1 MSKNNAERG
10 GIAAISAGGLVAVAL
25 IGPIAWDGLW
35 LALAPAGALLIL
47 AVLELHAAWRPG
59 DGRLGAVGAFVLAAG
74 AGALLALMVIG
85 IAASATLG
93 LEPAW
98 LAFPLEVAGY
108 AFLAGAA
115 LWGAAV
121 WQARTGPRWA
131 AVVFAVSLPL
141 GLGLDAATNLLPFGE
156 LFFFAGFGFY
166 LGLGLFA
173 LSLLRLGVAARAS
186 PKLPGRQE
194 RHRTQFGSGEQ
205 EPVFRLPGAPGNP
218 EETSH
223 GSSGKRDRP
232 SKEYRERTNDL

>member
-1 MSKNNAERG
+1 
-10 GIAAISAGGLVAVAL
+10 VA
-25 IGPIAWDGLW
+25 
-35 LALAPAGALLIL
+35 
-47 AVLELHAAWRPG
+47 
-59 DGRLGAVGAFVLAAG
+59 
-74 AGALLALMVIG
+74 AGALLALMVVG

-98 LAFPLEVAGY
+98 LALPLEVAGY
-108 AFLAGAA
+108 AFLAGAV

-121 WQARTGPRWA
+121 WRARTGPRLA

-141 GLGLDAATNLLPFGE
+141 GLGLDAATSLLPFGE
-156 LFFFAGFGFY
+156 LFFFFGFGFY

-186 PKLPGRQE
+186 VRLLGRPDRQ
-194 RHRTQFGSGEQ
+194 RTQSGSGEQ
-205 EPVFRLPGAPGNP
+205 PVDRLPAASGNP

-232 SKEYRERTNDL
+232 SQ

>member
-1 MSKNNAERG
+1 MNQNAERG
-10 GIAAISAGGLVAVAL
+10 GIAAIAAGGLVAVAL
-25 IGPIAWDGLW
+25 IGPIGWDGLW
-35 LALAPAGALLIL
+35 LALAPAAALLIL
-47 AVLELHAAWRPG
+47 AVLDLHAAWRPR

-74 AGALLALMVIG
+74 VGALLALMVIG
-85 IAASATLG
+85 IAASAALG

-141 GLGLDAATNLLPFGE
+141 GLGLDAATNLFPFGE

-166 LGLGLFA
+166 LGLGLFG
-173 LSLLRLGVAARAS
+173 LSLLRLGVAARGSVKLAS
-186 PKLPGRQE
+186 RQE
-194 RHRTQFGSGEQ
+194 RQRTQSGSGEQ
-205 EPVFRLPGAPGNP
+205 PEFRLPVAPGDP

-223 GSSGKRDRP
+223 GSGGKRDRP
-232 SKEYRERTNDL
+232 SQRYMERTEDS